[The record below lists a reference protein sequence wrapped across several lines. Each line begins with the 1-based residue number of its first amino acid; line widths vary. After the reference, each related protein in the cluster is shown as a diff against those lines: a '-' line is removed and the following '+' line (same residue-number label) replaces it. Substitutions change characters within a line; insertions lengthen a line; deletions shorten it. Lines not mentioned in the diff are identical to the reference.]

1 MSYKTKVMKNKNKV
15 MNCVTDKTTP
25 LSLKVE
31 QILKYDNIG
40 FVTHGNILKSN
51 LFIKDM
57 KQSVFSS

>member
-1 MSYKTKVMKNKNKV
+1 MSYKTCNKV

-31 QILKYDNIG
+31 ILKYDNIG
-40 FVTHGNILKSN
+40 FVTHGNILMSN